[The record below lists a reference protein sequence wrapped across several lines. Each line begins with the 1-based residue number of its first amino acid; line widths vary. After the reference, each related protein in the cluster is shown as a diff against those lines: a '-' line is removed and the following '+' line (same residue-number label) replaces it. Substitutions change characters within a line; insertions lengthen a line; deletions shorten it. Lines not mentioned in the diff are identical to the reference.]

1 MLSIISAEGVNPPII
16 KERRAC
22 FMDLLDILSAL
33 SFTCNLICAVA
44 AIIQLKRDKNKK
56 RAATTS
62 NSDGSDVE

>member
-1 MLSIISAEGVNPPII
+1 
-16 KERRAC
+16 
-22 FMDLLDILSAL
+22 MDLLDILSAL